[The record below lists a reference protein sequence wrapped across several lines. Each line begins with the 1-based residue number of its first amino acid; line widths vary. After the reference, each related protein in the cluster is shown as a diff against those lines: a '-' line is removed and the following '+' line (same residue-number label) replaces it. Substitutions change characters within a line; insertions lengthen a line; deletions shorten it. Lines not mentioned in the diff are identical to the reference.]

1 MRRLEFG
8 SMPAEIAKAESL
20 LSDYFTEP
28 QLATELGKAIITL
41 RVWRM
46 QRKGPPFTKNG
57 RQILYHRKSTRDW
70 LLSQEH
76 AFKTA

>member
-1 MRRLEFG
+1 VSE
-8 SMPAEIAKAESL
+8 AKSL

-57 RQILYHRKSTRDW
+57 RQILYHRNSIRDW
-70 LLSQEH
+70 LRSQEH
-76 AFKTA
+76 AFESA